1 MSFLGLFF
9 GDAAKTSMYSY
20 LPSAPWALVELCVH
34 QSILPGFVLSLYIPR
49 AVLSLQAPF

>member
-1 MSFLGLFF
+1 MSFLALLF
-9 GDAAKTSMYSY
+9 GDAAKTSMCSC
-20 LPSAPWALVELCVH
+20 LPHAPCALVELCVH